1 MSQDVSTRC
10 TKSQKPKEDLAAE
23 SNDPSSS
30 IMGVILSCHR
40 PAVVASMMPSPEC
53 ELCGEEL
60 HPSDLEYQ
68 MQCGSTACHFNACL
82 SCATQMMKSA
92 QNELQKAS
100 DGNVFCLRLDR
111 SCPDCRC
118 PFQVALKDIVLLRE
132 EVRQKQDMTKRAGL
146 RDYQLSAK
154 ELREKYLS
162 SHAKNTERNE
172 SKVKLAKH
180 RYENKIMDPTMDG
193 DDNEDSSVSVVAG
206 ARQWTSTFR
215 SHSDS
220 NAIRQRVAYIDSKI
234 YAGWEHAMTPAEQE
248 YVKDLMTCGGTEP
261 LAQAADILA
270 SISQMNDLQKKVM
283 APPPGAHSPSNQK
296 NSSTNTSPL
305 NKNNSSTSLRR
316 PSSMNRLGSRSRST
330 ASSISRNGTSDLQR
344 EYAQRRKI
352 EAMYP
357 FPVRM
362 PRSLPLPLD
371 FNPYDSSN
379 AAITF
384 IDDESFYQDYTNARD
399 AGGTTREKEL
409 RLIQAWVTDSYQ
421 RLTFN
426 FWNEV
431 VRKPTISIGVDHIQ
445 RGARVMPP
453 LKKKLNRN
461 CLDPMPWRRVV
472 VSSVKGPLASIG
484 VRAGDVITHLD
495 GERFRG
501 NADTLK
507 ACLEKRRREGHR
519 KGLLSGSHIVLNAEP
534 GTAYALR
541 ILSHLAATEVEK
553 DESNLL

>member
-1 MSQDVSTRC
+1 
-10 TKSQKPKEDLAAE
+10 
-23 SNDPSSS
+23 
-30 IMGVILSCHR
+30 
-40 PAVVASMMPSPEC
+40 
-53 ELCGEEL
+53 
-60 HPSDLEYQ
+60 
-68 MQCGSTACHFNACL
+68 MQCGSHACHFNACL
-82 SCATQMMKSA
+82 NCATQMMKSA
-92 QNELQKAS
+92 QNELQQAS

-132 EVRQKQDMTKRAGL
+132 QVRQTQDKTKRAGL

-154 ELREKYLS
+154 ELRDKYLS
-162 SHAKNTERNE
+162 THATHTERNE
-172 SKVKLAKH
+172 AKVKLAKH

-193 DDNEDSSVSVVAG
+193 DDNSNEHLSVSPVAG
-206 ARQWTSTFR
+206 AGAARQSWWTSSTLR
-215 SHSDS
+215 SRS
-220 NAIRQRVAYIDSKI
+220 NSKAIRQRVAYIDAKI
-234 YAGWEHAMTPAEQE
+234 FAGWEHAMTPAEQE
-248 YVKDLMTCGGTEP
+248 YVKDLMTSGGTEP

-270 SISQMNDLQKKVM
+270 SISQMNDLQKRVM
-283 APPPGAHSPSNQK
+283 APPDPPGAPGAHSPSNQST
-296 NSSTNTSPL
+296 SSTNSTSPL
-305 NKNNSSTSLRR
+305 RKNNSSTSLRR
-316 PSSMNRLGSRSRST
+316 PASMNRHISRSGST
-330 ASSISRNGTSDLQR
+330 ASSISRSGTSDLQR

-371 FNPYDSSN
+371 FNPYDRSN

-384 IDDESFYQDYTNARD
+384 VDDESFYQDYTNARD

-421 RLTFN
+421 RLSFN

-431 VRKPTISIGVDHIQ
+431 VRKPTFSIGVDHIQ

-453 LKKKLNRN
+453 LKKKLNGRD
-461 CLDPMPWRRVV
+461 CVDPMPWRRVV

-541 ILSHLAATEVEK
+541 ILSHLTATEVET

>member
-1 MSQDVSTRC
+1 
-10 TKSQKPKEDLAAE
+10 
-23 SNDPSSS
+23 
-30 IMGVILSCHR
+30 
-40 PAVVASMMPSPEC
+40 
-53 ELCGEEL
+53 
-60 HPSDLEYQ
+60 
-68 MQCGSTACHFNACL
+68 
-82 SCATQMMKSA
+82 
-92 QNELQKAS
+92 
-100 DGNVFCLRLDR
+100 
-111 SCPDCRC
+111 
-118 PFQVALKDIVLLRE
+118 
-132 EVRQKQDMTKRAGL
+132 
-146 RDYQLSAK
+146 
-154 ELREKYLS
+154 
-162 SHAKNTERNE
+162 
-172 SKVKLAKH
+172 
-180 RYENKIMDPTMDG
+180 
-193 DDNEDSSVSVVAG
+193 
-206 ARQWTSTFR
+206 
-215 SHSDS
+215 
-220 NAIRQRVAYIDSKI
+220 
-234 YAGWEHAMTPAEQE
+234 MTPAEQE
-248 YVKDLMTCGGTEP
+248 YVKDLMTSGGTEP

-270 SISQMNDLQKKVM
+270 SISQMNDLQKRVM
-283 APPPGAHSPSNQK
+283 APPDPPGAPGAHSPSNQST
-296 NSSTNTSPL
+296 SSTNSTSPL
-305 NKNNSSTSLRR
+305 RKNNSSTSLRR
-316 PSSMNRLGSRSRST
+316 PASMNRHISRSGST
-330 ASSISRNGTSDLQR
+330 ASSISRSGTSDLQR

-371 FNPYDSSN
+371 FNPYDRSN

-384 IDDESFYQDYTNARD
+384 VDDESFYQDYTNARD

-421 RLTFN
+421 RLSFN

-431 VRKPTISIGVDHIQ
+431 VRKPTFSIGVDHIQ

-453 LKKKLNRN
+453 LKKKLNGRD
-461 CLDPMPWRRVV
+461 CVDPMPWRRVV

-541 ILSHLAATEVEK
+541 ILSHLTATEVET